1 MKEINLLIDGL
12 NNLKINK
19 MKFGDKDLLE
29 KDKVEIVKQ
38 QQAEIQKV
46 LDSTLRPSRGHTLF
60 EVNTVD
66 NTIKIAEFDELPA
79 VKWEDALKGNISVQ
93 KKVTKKDNCIYISAL
108 NKNNVLK
115 ILKRDYNITI

>member
-1 MKEINLLIDGL
+1 
-12 NNLKINK
+12 

-29 KDKVEIVKQ
+29 KDKVEIIKQ

-60 EVNTVD
+60 EVNIVD
-66 NTIKIAEFDELPA
+66 NTIEIAEFDELPA

-115 ILKRDYNITI
+115 ILKRDYSITI